1 MITAEE
7 ARRKTATAKQVG
19 KEVELQEL
27 KEALAEKEQIIID
40 SCKAGHSCAA
50 CVLPHSFHH
59 LSMDEIREFTMAYFA
74 QFGFTVKF
82 NAKVSFRF
90 IVSWG

>member
-7 ARRKTATAKQVG
+7 ARKKTATAKQVG

-27 KEALAEKEQIIID
+27 KESLAGKEQIIVD
-40 SCKAGHSCAA
+40 ACKAGHSYAS

-59 LSMDEIREFTMAYFA
+59 LSIDEIHDFTTAYFA
-74 QFGFTVKF
+74 QFGFTVNF
-82 NAKVSFRF
+82 NEKISFRF
-90 IVSWG
+90 IVSWR